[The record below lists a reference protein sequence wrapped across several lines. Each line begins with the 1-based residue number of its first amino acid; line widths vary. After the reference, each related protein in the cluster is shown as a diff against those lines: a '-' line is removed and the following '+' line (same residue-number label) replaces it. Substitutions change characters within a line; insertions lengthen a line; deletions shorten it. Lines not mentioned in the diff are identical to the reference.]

1 LILISGFLNYAT
13 YATQGLALRALRK
26 ILRKTLALRTL
37 RAWLRKPLIKGLR
50 ITLRASNNTCVILI
64 H

>member
-1 LILISGFLNYAT
+1 MIFSRPYMTVMSGFLNYAT

-37 RAWLRKPLIKGLR
+37 R
-50 ITLRASNNTCVILI
+50 S
-64 H
+64 